1 MRGRSSPAQATPP
14 QPAEFM
20 DAFLHSLLV
29 VFDALPYIAQGA
41 LVTIV
46 MVAGALSLG
55 FVLGLPLAVAQVYGP
70 RPVRMIAGLY
80 VWFFRGVPVLLLL
93 FLFYFGLFN
102 IIGLDLG
109 MIGSSCTVLG
119 LASAAYQSQIFRG
132 SIQSIPAGQLKA
144 GRALGMTDM
153 QCLRSVILPQ
163 ALRISIPAWS
173 NEYSILLKDSAMCFA
188 LGTPEIMARTHFVAS
203 RTYEY
208 LPLYIAAGCIYFLIT
223 LAGITLLRRL
233 ERRVHIP
240 GYATTDTAAGMQAGL

>member
-1 MRGRSSPAQATPP
+1 
-14 QPAEFM
+14 M
-20 DAFLHSLLV
+20 DALLHSLIT

-41 LVTIV
+41 FVTV
-46 MVAGALSLG
+46 YMVVGALSLG
-55 FVLGLPLAVAQVYGP
+55 FFCGLPLAVIQVYGP
-70 RPVRMIAGLY
+70 RPLRMVAGLY

-109 MIGSSCTVLG
+109 MVGSSCAVLG
-119 LASAAYQSQIFRG
+119 LCSAAYQSQIFRG
-132 SIQSIPAGQLKA
+132 SIQSLPSGQLKA
-144 GRALGMTDM
+144 GRALGMTDL
-153 QCLRSVILPQ
+153 QCIRSVILPQ

-208 LPLYIAAGCIYFLIT
+208 LPLYIAAGCIYFIIT
-223 LAGITLLRRL
+223 LIGITLLRRL
-233 ERRVHIP
+233 ERKVRIP
-240 GYATTDTAAGMQAGL
+240 GYGALGGDASDMQADI